1 MKRVLITGAAGFV
14 GSHFARKLIQK
25 GFSLV
30 GIDKFSDYYSPQY
43 KLVRLQALEIASNF
57 EIHNFD
63 LNNFERLNS
72 IVEKFQPEYI
82 VHFAAQAGIRLPLDK
97 SEVYINDN
105 ILSFLN
111 IIKSAQRNKVKGI
124 MYASSSSVYGDENEI
139 PFLEDSIELSPK
151 SFYGLTKL
159 MNEKMSVIFGKTGNL
174 QMRGLRFFTVYGP
187 WGRPDMAYFRLAA
200 SALGEYS
207 FDLFGDGSIK
217 RDFTNI
223 DDVVDISYEL
233 FLDLIKKED
242 AFNDIVNV
250 GGGYPQ
256 SMLQLVGE
264 IRKFQEVNFDINIKE
279 SNKLDSKITM
289 ASDIYLKSLIGNH
302 NFKPLSTGV
311 RELMTWAKEPE
322 IKGSMGKWIS
332 SSS

>member
-1 MKRVLITGAAGFV
+1 MKKVLLTGAAGFV
-14 GSHFARKLIQK
+14 GSHFAKKLIK
-25 GFSLV
+25 AGFSVV
-30 GIDKFSDYYSPQY
+30 GIDKFSEYYSPEY
-43 KLVRLQALEIASNF
+43 KVARLEALELIDNL

-72 IVEKFQPEYI
+72 IIEEFQPEYI
-82 VHFAAQAGIRLPLDK
+82 IHFAAQAGIRLPLEK
-97 SEVYINDN
+97 SEAYINDN
-105 ILSFLN
+105 LVSFLN
-111 IIKSAQRNKVKGI
+111 IIKAAQKNKVKGI

-139 PFLEDSIELSPK
+139 PFLEDSINLNPK

-159 MNEKMSVIFGKTGNL
+159 MNEKMSLIFCKTGNL
-174 QMRGLRFFTVYGP
+174 KMRGLRFFTVYGP

-223 DDVVDISYEL
+223 DDVIDISYEL

-242 AFNDIVNV
+242 AFNDVVNV

-256 SMLQLVGE
+256 SMLQLVEE

-279 SNKLDSKITM
+279 SNTLDSKMTM

-302 NFKPLSTGV
+302 NFKPLIIGV

-322 IKGSMGKWIS
+322 IRGSIGKWIS
-332 SSS
+332 SNS